1 MARRTRVL
9 LIRPTE
15 SPFMQ
20 LDEELLRRHH
30 DVRTLDMHRV
40 GRPFYT
46 LRFLARLKLGL
57 LWADACVTWFADK
70 PAYAAS
76 RVARFFRTPT
86 VVIVG
91 GYEVAKEP
99 EIGYGGLLN
108 PKEARTVRKAIEG
121 SDLVLAVSEFTKV
134 EIEKNLGFK
143 AARVLHN
150 CVRDG
155 LGDPSVPKEPI
166 VLMVAN
172 ALAKTRKL
180 KGLDCFA
187 KASSLVPEARFVL
200 VGRTDE
206 ATAGELKALG
216 PRLEV
221 VGELPYDEMVSWM
234 RRAKVCCQLSYRESF
249 GVAVLEAMACGCVP
263 VVTRAGALPEVVGE
277 AGQSVDYDD
286 VEGTVKAIRS
296 SLKADGK
303 AATERS
309 RMFSAERREKGL
321 VDAIEAVLREK

>member
-9 LIRPTE
+9 LIRPNQ
-15 SPFMQ
+15 SPFME
-20 LDEELLRRHH
+20 LDEALLMKHY
-30 DVRTLDMHRV
+30 DVRTLDMNKV
-40 GRPFYT
+40 GRPLYI
-46 LRFLARLKLGL
+46 LRFLVRLKLDL

-76 RVARFFRTPT
+76 RLARFLGART

-99 EIGYGGLLN
+99 SIGYGGLLD
-108 PKEARTVRKAIEG
+108 PKEARTVRKAVEG
-121 SDLVLAVSEFTKV
+121 SDMVLAVSEFTKG
-134 EIEKNLGFK
+134 EIERNLGFK
-143 AARVLHN
+143 DARVVHN

-155 LGDPSVPKEPI
+155 LADPSVRKEPI

-187 KASSLVPEARFVL
+187 KASSAVPEVRFVL
-200 VGRTDE
+200 IGRTDE
-206 ATAGELKALG
+206 ATARELKSLA
-216 PRLEV
+216 PKLEL
-221 VGELPYDEMVSWM
+221 VGELPYGEMVSWM

-277 AGQSVDYDD
+277 AGHYVEYDD
-286 VEGTVKAIRS
+286 VGATVREIRS
-296 SLKADGK
+296 ALKADGK
-303 AATERS
+303 AAMERA
-309 RMFSAERREKGL
+309 RAFSAERREKGL
-321 VDAIEAVLREK
+321 VDAIDSVLR